1 MALVPKLPDI
11 SKASLQLI
19 RSEFREQKNEK
30 NQLFPKINEHLD
42 QKIKYTSELLKF
54 FNYSIYNTKARLSIL
69 NIYLSS

>member
-42 QKIKYTSELLKF
+42 QKIKYTSEILKL
-54 FNYSIYNTKARLSIL
+54 FNFPMLQKRDFLF
-69 NIYLSS
+69 